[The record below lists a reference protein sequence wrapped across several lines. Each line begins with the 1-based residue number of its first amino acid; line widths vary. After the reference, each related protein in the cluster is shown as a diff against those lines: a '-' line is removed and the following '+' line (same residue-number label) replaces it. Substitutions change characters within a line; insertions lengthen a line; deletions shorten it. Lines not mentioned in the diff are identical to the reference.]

1 MLGETLSSAAAEH
14 RSPPVNSSRPMM
26 SDEERE
32 LVVTVWN
39 KTDREYPREASVVEV
54 FEGVVSQRSESVAVA
69 CEGKQLT
76 YRELNERA
84 NSLAED
90 LRGCGVREDTL
101 VGVCL
106 ERSLEMVVAL
116 LAVLKA
122 GGAYVPLT
130 PEYPKERLRWMVDDS
145 GIGVL
150 LTQKAWMERFPTA
163 GTRVLCVD
171 GMLESLVGPH
181 PERPKTSLSGGSL
194 AYVMYTSG
202 STGRP
207 KGTMIRHRGI
217 VRLVKNTDYASFGVD
232 EVFLQYAPISF
243 DASTLE
249 IWGALLNG
257 GRLVIMPP
265 GERTLE
271 ELGETIRKNGV
282 TTLWLTAGLFH
293 VVVDE
298 RLDALR
304 GIKQL
309 LIGGDVLSVGHV
321 RKAYLGLEGCRIIN
335 GYGPTENTTFTC
347 CHTIESKDLEGMA
360 IPIGRPI
367 ANTRIYILDE
377 GGEPVP
383 IEVAGEL
390 YAGGD
395 GVGKGYWK
403 QDALTAEKFVPDRF
417 SEDGT
422 GKLYRTGDLCR
433 YRRDGVVEFLG
444 RKDHQVKVRGFR
456 IELGEIEGVLGGHP
470 DVAQAVV
477 VVDRD
482 ESGNSNLTGYV
493 LLRPGVDSNLY
504 GIKEHLGKL
513 LPHFMLPSAL
523 KTVDRFPL
531 TPNGKVDRNALAVL
545 SRGQPHGLDTTG
557 FVAPRTRVESRMAT
571 LWEEL
576 LGRKPI
582 GVTQNF
588 FDLGGNSL
596 LAVRLFERM
605 QKTLGRK
612 LPLAVLFESP
622 TIAQLARFLESE
634 EPGKLLRPIWNP
646 LVCVRSDG
654 SRPPLFC
661 VHGGGGEV
669 LFARDLVKHLDPEI
683 PFYGFQA
690 CGLEN
695 PEERD
700 RTIEAMAENYLKAL
714 RSVAPTGPVYL
725 AGYCMGGLVAYEMA
739 RRLGQEGRQIG
750 MLLMIDTLNPI
761 YMESSR
767 ALHSW
772 KSVWLQKLQF
782 QLGNLRR
789 LDAAGKFEY
798 LSKRSGAAV
807 SRRSEWLWRSL
818 TALWTSVTPIDSARP
833 SDPVRNEELSRAVF
847 ANYRPTP
854 TPLDVIIIRP
864 ENAFE
869 GLEDPQMGWGSLV
882 RGKLTVVSLPVNP
895 GGMLVEP
902 FIGMLGREVNRLLLG
917 SQSVASG

>member
-1 MLGETLSSAAAEH
+1 
-14 RSPPVNSSRPMM
+14 MM

-32 LVVTVWN
+32 LVVMVWN
-39 KTDREYPREASVVEV
+39 KTGREYPGEASIVEV
-54 FEGVVSQRSESVAVA
+54 FEGVAATRGECVAVV
-69 CEGKQLT
+69 CEGKRLT

-84 NSLAED
+84 DELARE
-90 LRGCGVREDTL
+90 LRRRGVREDTL

-116 LAVLKA
+116 MAVLKA
-122 GGAYVPLT
+122 GGAYVPLA
-130 PEYPKERLRWMVDDS
+130 PEYPEERLKWMVDDS
-145 GIGVL
+145 GVGVL
-150 LTQKAWMERFPTA
+150 LTQKALMDRLPTT
-163 GTRVLCVD
+163 GTHVLCVD
-171 GMLESLVGPH
+171 GMLETSV
-181 PERPKTSLSGGSL
+181 ERHLERLKTSVSGESL

-207 KGTMIRHRGI
+207 KGTMVRHRGV

-257 GRLVIMPP
+257 GRLVLMAP
-265 GERTLE
+265 GGGTVEA
-271 ELGETIRKNGV
+271 LGKTIREQGV
-282 TTLWLTAGLFH
+282 TTVWLTSGLFN

-298 RLDALR
+298 GLECLR
-304 GIKQL
+304 GLKQL

-321 RKAYLGLEGCRIIN
+321 RKAYEGLEGCRIIN

-347 CHTIESKDLEGMA
+347 CHTIEAKDLEGMA
-360 IPIGRPI
+360 IPIGTPI

-383 IEVAGEL
+383 IGVAGEL

-403 QDALTAEKFVPDRF
+403 QDALTAERFVPDRF

-433 YRRDGVVEFLG
+433 YRRDGVVEFWG
-444 RKDHQVKVRGFR
+444 RKDHQVKIRGFR
-456 IELGEIEGVLGGHP
+456 IELGEIEGALGGHP
-470 DVAQAVV
+470 DIAQAVV

-493 LLRPGVDSNLY
+493 RLKPGVDSNLD

-523 KTVDRFPL
+523 KIVERFPL
-531 TPNGKVDRNALAVL
+531 TPNGKVDRNALAAL
-545 SRGQPHGLDTTG
+545 SREQAHALDTTG
-557 FVAPRTRVESRMAT
+557 FVAPRTRVEAQMAT

-596 LAVRLFERM
+596 LAVRLFERL
-605 QKTLGRK
+605 QKTLGQK

-634 EPGKLLRPIWNP
+634 EPDKLLQPIWNP
-646 LVCVRSDG
+646 LVCVRTCG

-669 LFARDLVKHLDPEI
+669 LFARDLVEHLDPEI
-683 PFYGFQA
+683 LFYGFQA
-690 CGLEN
+690 RGLDN

-700 RTIEAMAENYLKAL
+700 RTIEAMAESYLKAL
-714 RSVAPTGPVYL
+714 RIVVPTGPIYL

-739 RRLGQEGRQIG
+739 RRLVLEGRQIG
-750 MLLMIDTLNPI
+750 MLIMMDTLNPI
-761 YMESSR
+761 YTEGSR

-772 KSVWLQKLQF
+772 RSVWLQKLQF

-789 LDAAGKFEY
+789 LDTAGKLEY
-798 LSKRSGAAV
+798 LSKRSCAAV

-818 TALWTSVTPIDSARP
+818 TALWTSVAPVDFTRS
-833 SDPVRNEELSRAVF
+833 SDPVRNEEFSRAVF
-847 ANYRPTP
+847 AKYRPTP
-854 TPLDVIIIRP
+854 TSLDVAIIRP

-902 FIGMLGREVNRLLLG
+902 FIGMLGREVNRLLLS
-917 SQSVASG
+917 SQSASSG